1 MGKQLKSNV
10 NFTPQKLQ
18 LIKPSHQFFIALL
31 GLFWTLQAQQ
41 SSQQIFVKYIQND
54 LNIDGLGN
62 EPEWSVATEVSDFTQ
77 WRPTDSLPAT
87 YPTRVKA
94 LFNDEYL
101 YLLVTSTI
109 ASKNIVVPSLQRD
122 YEGYGNDNI
131 TFTLDTFND
140 KTNGFFFGTNP
151 YGVKRE
157 ALLSNGANDYRR
169 DSNSSWDTKW
179 EVGNQLTDS
188 TYVNEIRIP
197 FARLNYPQGS
207 QQWGFNL
214 YRYDTQ
220 SEEWTAW
227 ARVPQNQSIVAL
239 AFNQPMIFEKP
250 LGKNNAPWAAIPYI
264 NSVAAKD
271 FDNDKRDNS
280 LKFGGDF
287 KVPIGNGLNLD
298 LTLNPDFSQVEVD
311 DQIINLTRFEVSL
324 PEKRQFFIQNSD
336 LFTNF
341 GDSREAQPFF
351 SRRIG
356 VAKDRDDN
364 NIQNRIIGGLRLS
377 GKLNDRLRIGLM
389 NMTTDEDPENGIDSF
404 NNSVLTLQQ
413 QVFSRSNLS
422 FIFIN
427 REELNE
433 EYDGANIQNY
443 NRVMGLDY
451 NLASADNKWTGRAYA
466 HRSTV
471 RRGGDDNWSSGATID
486 YNTRFYGFRLG
497 GIYVGDDFQSDL
509 GFIRRTGIFKQ
520 IATFSRRWYPQD
532 SPVVSY
538 QLRLLS
544 FLFVNAERPSNLSD
558 RSNGFRFSINKRDQS
573 SWEFEMRNQ
582 YVYLF
587 DPFDPT
593 GTDQTPLPGEAA
605 YKYTWGSVSYRSDPI
620 REISFNSELS
630 VGQFYNGH
638 RYGIRNNITLRKQ
651 PYFRASLLLNFD
663 RIDLPDPYPTKN
675 LWLISPKIE
684 TTFSKNIFWTTF
696 VQYSSQSDNLGI
708 NSRLQWRFAPLSDLY
723 LVYNDQYYDIDN
735 PQASFRSI
743 NLKLTYWFNF

>member
-1 MGKQLKSNV
+1 MN
-10 NFTPQKLQ
+10 P
-18 LIKPSHQFFIALL
+18 IKHLSIYLVFCVSTMSWL
-31 GLFWTLQAQQ
+31 GAQDRDE
-41 SSQQIFVKYIQND
+41 QIRVRYID
-54 LNIDGLGN
+54 SELNIDGHAD
-62 EPEWSVATEVSDFTQ
+62 EAEWSQAIEISNFTQ
-77 WRPTDSLPAT
+77 WRPTDSLPAS

-94 LFNDEYL
+94 LYNDQYL
-101 YLLVTSTI
+101 YLLVVSEI

-157 ALLSNGANDYRR
+157 ALLSNGANNYDR
-169 DSNSSWDTKW
+169 DANNSWDTKW
-179 EVGNQLTDS
+179 EVGSQLTD
-188 TYVNEIRIP
+188 TAYINEIRIP

-207 QQWGFNL
+207 QEWGFNL

-220 SEEWTAW
+220 SEEWTSW
-227 ARVPQNQSIVAL
+227 AKVPQNQSIVAL
-239 AFNQPMIFEKP
+239 AFTQPMIFEKP
-250 LGKNNAPWAAIPYI
+250 LGKNNAPWAAIPYL
-264 NSVAAKD
+264 NTVAAKD
-271 FDNDKRDNS
+271 FEEDRKDNS
-280 LKFGGDF
+280 IKFGGDF
-287 KVPIGNGLNLD
+287 KIPIGNGLNLD

-341 GDSREAQPFF
+341 GDRREAQPFF

-356 VAKDRDDN
+356 VAEDRDGN

-377 GKLNDRLRIGLM
+377 GKLNDKLRVGLM
-389 NMTTDEDPENGIDSF
+389 NMTTDEDPENGIASF

-413 QVFSRSNLS
+413 QVFSRSNIGL
-422 FIFIN
+422 IFIN

-433 EYDGANIQNY
+433 QYDGANIQNY
-443 NRVMGLDY
+443 NRVFGLDY
-451 NLASADNKWTGRAYA
+451 NLASANNQWTGRAYA
-466 HRSTV
+466 HTSSVRNGGNDDWST
-471 RRGGDDNWSSGATID
+471 GAFVD
-486 YNTRFYGFRLG
+486 YNSRFYGFRVG

-520 IATFSRRWYPQD
+520 TTTFTRRWYPED
-532 SPVVSY
+532 SPVVNY
-538 QLRLLS
+538 QLRLMS
-544 FLFVNAERPSNLSD
+544 FLFSQSERPDKLSD
-558 RSNGFRFSINKRDQS
+558 RTNIVRFSINKRNQS
-573 SWEFEMRNQ
+573 SWEFELRNQ

-587 DPFDPT
+587 DSFDPT
-593 GTDQTPLPGEAA
+593 RTDQTPLPGEMG
-605 YKYTWGSVSYRSDPI
+605 YTFSRGGVSYRSDPI
-620 REISFNSELS
+620 RLVSFNSELS
-630 VGQFYNGH
+630 VGEFYNGY
-638 RYGIRNNITLRKQ
+638 RYSLRNNITLRKQ
-651 PYFRASLLLNFD
+651 PYLRASLLLNFD
-663 RIDLPDPYPTKN
+663 RIALPEPYATKN

-684 TTFSKNIFWTTF
+684 ATLSKSIFWTTF